1 MRRYLKYLAQIAE
14 SLSEWSVALL
24 PLLRVLIPVIMLNI
38 MVPSVHA
45 VYISE
50 LGIEISSVAM
60 HCIVIGVHTIA
71 AWVGMQSEESRGWP
85 YEIASCFLATEIV
98 LFIFFM
104 QYQFATALFLVVIFS
119 AGLVWLSTYG
129 RRQLMY
135 NYRRGYIPQT
145 LMDDIIASSKERRRP
160 YTLFSVAIR
169 RFMMIAPAVLLIA
182 PSVVMIYNHGLDGTM
197 HTGKNHMIIADS
209 QENQLIAN
217 LSTLQLLEDS
227 SWELLSDQEK
237 VDVLQVI
244 ADIET
249 HYMEIAP
256 VTVVNCHLENRTI
269 GAYDHSQRQAQIDLD
284 KHIGYESLEYVNTIL
299 HECRHAYQH
308 DCVDSLDWNDTKVQ
322 TGIYFSEVRNWRYEH
337 ANYVSASEDRDVYYN
352 QWIEKDARH
361 YAEEGVYVYQQYIYL
376 GNLPTR

>member
-1 MRRYLKYLAQIAE
+1 MRGHLKWLTQIAE
-14 SLSEWSVALL
+14 PLSEWIVALL

-38 MVPSVHA
+38 MVPGVHA

-98 LFIFFM
+98 LFIYFM
-104 QYQFATALFLVVIFS
+104 QYQFAIALLLVVIFS
-119 AGLVWLSTYG
+119 AGLVWISTYG
-129 RRQLMY
+129 RRQLLY
-135 NYRRGYIPQT
+135 SYCQGHIPQS
-145 LMDDIIASSKERRRP
+145 LMDDIIASSKKKRRP
-160 YTLFSVAIR
+160 YTLFSVALR
-169 RFMMIAPAVLLIA
+169 RFTLIVSAVLLII
-182 PSVVMIYNHGLDGTM
+182 PSVVMTYNHGTGGSK
-197 HTGKNHMIIADS
+197 HTGMDHAIIADS
-209 QENQLIAN
+209 QENQLILN

-227 SWELLSDQEK
+227 SWELLSNQEK
-237 VDVLQVI
+237 IDVLQVI

-249 HYMEIAP
+249 HYMEMDP

-308 DCVDSLDWNDTKVQ
+308 DCVDSLDWNDTEVQ

-376 GNLPTR
+376 GNLPMR